1 MDRVTAIFSLDVHKS
16 DWNSLKTQ
24 TIPAVRGVSRS
35 DTYKTEIAYMGTI
48 GERRSHYLSKN
59 Q

>member
-1 MDRVTAIFSLDVHKS
+1 MDCVTTLFSLCGKLKQPKHK
-16 DWNSLKTQ
+16 KR
-24 TIPAVRGVSRS
+24 IPAVYGVSRS
-35 DTYKTEIAYMGTI
+35 DTYKTIIAYLGSI